1 MLKGTT
7 VVPVPSLGVLKLLLV
22 VTGMVEGVVVVM
34 VVWVTLSLLRSAS
47 VKLSSVALP
56 SVTCT
61 PGTVI
66 GTQLKHTRKAIF
78 FCGIQIVCTVYD
90 KYRNNILREVFEQS
104 YTIHSHCVNS

>member
-7 VVPVPSLGVLKLLLV
+7 VVPVPSLGVPKLLLV

-66 GTQLKHTRKAIF
+66 GTQLKHTRKANTLSF
-78 FCGIQIVCTVYD
+78 LVENT
-90 KYRNNILREVFEQS
+90 L
-104 YTIHSHCVNS
+104 CVECMTNTGTTF